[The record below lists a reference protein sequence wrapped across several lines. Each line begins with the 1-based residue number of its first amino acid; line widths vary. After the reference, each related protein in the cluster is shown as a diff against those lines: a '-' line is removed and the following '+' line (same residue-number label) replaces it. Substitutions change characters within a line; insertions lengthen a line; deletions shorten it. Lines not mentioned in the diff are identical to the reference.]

1 MKVKV
6 YFDKEDEVF
15 LTEEQMN
22 ERKKE
27 LAEEMTEYPRDY
39 SEVENI
45 VGDMTVEE
53 LWENFTPEAKK
64 NIVDQAVKKWFGDT
78 DYYAEGEI
86 DI

>member
-22 ERKKE
+22 ERKAE
-27 LAEEMTEYPRDY
+27 LAQEMTDYPRDY
-39 SEVENI
+39 DDVSTI
-45 VGDMTVEE
+45 IDDMSIEE
-53 LWENFTPEAKK
+53 LWEAFTPEAKK
-64 NIVDQAVKKWFGDT
+64 NIINEAVKRWFDDT
-78 DYYAEGEI
+78 DYYVEGEI